1 MKITSEMRN
10 SVPHG
15 DPITITSSTGEQ
27 GLYLKVA
34 DRVNWFLAVCDKY
47 NLQHRFAPMAQET
60 VTKKAPPDDPYGRTE
75 IVVERVKMGLYI
87 DGELVGEAYGSSE
100 VLYKTLENAETSAK
114 GRVLSDI
121 GFNITGGMND
131 PGELD
136 GNAAY
141 LSCDAPVPAAPL
153 MAPGAINT
161 PAPFAPAVPEQAAI
175 PVAPAHAAPVA
186 PVEPP
191 KYANAWEDPNVVAT
205 AKAFIVPTGNY
216 KSKSVGEMLALS
228 EWHVRFYAN
237 MNPEKE
243 FKSSA
248 RYPDFVA
255 ACKIVWLSIHPEDAN

>member
-15 DPITITSSTGEQ
+15 DPITITSNTGEQ

-121 GFNITGGMND
+121 GFNITDGMND

-141 LSCDAPVPAAPL
+141 LSCDAPVPAVPL
-153 MAPGAINT
+153 VIPGASGQPFNVVPT
-161 PAPFAPAVPEQAAI
+161 EPTQPSQPTVPAPAPA
-175 PVAPAHAAPVA
+175 PAQYKN
-186 PVEPP
+186 E
-191 KYANAWEDPNVVAT
+191 WEDPNIVAT
-205 AKAFIVPTGNY
+205 AKAFSVPTGNY
-216 KSKSVGEMLALS
+216 KGKSVGEMLAMS
-228 EWHVRFYAN
+228 DWHVKFYAN

-243 FKSSA
+243 FKSAS

-255 ACKIVWLSIHPEDAN
+255 ACKIVWLSIHPEEAK